1 MHKGEKTVENKNEKK
16 DEIVNNEN
24 TTTEKKKILKVKAVE
39 PEQVEKK
46 PLSKRLLVPGIIVV
60 ILIVFAVVVYWAKV
74 MKPNSDVDKDLGI
87 KTEDYISV
95 GDVKGLPWKYFLPW
109 QQLKNIAKL

>member
-24 TTTEKKKILKVKAVE
+24 TTTEKKKILKVKAEE

-46 PLSKRLLVPGIIVV
+46 PLSKSCW
-60 ILIVFAVVVYWAKV
+60 Y
-74 MKPNSDVDKDLGI
+74 LG
-87 KTEDYISV
+87 
-95 GDVKGLPWKYFLPW
+95 
-109 QQLKNIAKL
+109 